1 MDRERHWEKT
11 YRAKSPTEVSWYTP
25 HLEESLRLIEEVA
38 NSDARV
44 IDVGGG
50 ASTLVDDL
58 LAVGHSHLSV
68 LDISNTALELARE
81 RLGQRADLVNWI
93 RGDVTSVELAPDSYD
108 VWHDRAVFHF
118 LLEEDD
124 RKKYVANLV
133 PSVVPGGHAIIG
145 TFAPSGP
152 ERCSGLDV
160 RRYDAGTLHAELGDA
175 FELDAALEMTHVTPG
190 GNPQRFAISR
200 FRKRIAVNERL
211 SNNSSSRP
219 KIADR

>member
-1 MDRERHWEKT
+1 MDREAHWEKA
-11 YRAKSPTEVSWYTP
+11 YRSKSPTEVSWYTP

-38 NSDARV
+38 SPDARV

-68 LDISNTALELARE
+68 LDISGTALERARE
-81 RLGQRADLVNWI
+81 RLGARADLVNWI
-93 RGDVTSVELAPDSYD
+93 RSDVTSVELAPESFD

-118 LLEEDD
+118 LIDEMD

-133 PSVVPGGHAIIG
+133 RSVVPGGHAIIG
-145 TFAPSGP
+145 TFAPNGP

-160 RRYDAGTLHAELGDA
+160 RRYDASTLHAELGDG
-175 FELDAALEMTHVTPG
+175 FELGAALEMTHVTPG
-190 GNPQRFAISR
+190 GNPQRFAITR
-200 FRKRIAVNERL
+200 FRKRFATRGLAE
-211 SNNSSSRP
+211 
-219 KIADR
+219 